1 MSSFKHHG
9 IPRLLT
15 ILVCCSGAAV
25 GSHSVVAAERPV
37 TTMTTLTQTSRY
49 SVMVAQPTAGQRDL
63 LSVTRAI
70 TIPGDIESV
79 GEAFHWM
86 LRDSGYRLAADAVL
100 SEEAKAM
107 LALPLPAVHRRFEPM
122 PLQTVMGL
130 MIGPSF
136 HLIQDPVHRLI
147 AFERCADISAPNATG
162 GAQ

>member
-1 MSSFKHHG
+1 LYCTGTAIASHA
-9 IPRLLT
+9 T
-15 ILVCCSGAAV
+15 WAAQPL
-25 GSHSVVAAERPV
+25 GSAIGVQ
-37 TTMTTLTQTSRY
+37 TQIGRY
-49 SVMVAQPTAGQRDL
+49 SVIAAMPTAGQQDL
-63 LSVTRAI
+63 LSVTKPI
-70 TIPGDIESV
+70 TIPGDIDSV
-79 GEAFHWM
+79 GEALHWM

-130 MIGPSF
+130 MIGPAF

-147 AFERCADISAPNATG
+147 AFERCADSSVPNVTG

>member
-1 MSSFKHHG
+1 
-9 IPRLLT
+9 
-15 ILVCCSGAAV
+15 
-25 GSHSVVAAERPV
+25 
-37 TTMTTLTQTSRY
+37 
-49 SVMVAQPTAGQRDL
+49 MVAQPTAGQRDL

-86 LRDSGYRLAADAVL
+86 LRDSGYRLAADVVL

-107 LALPLPAVHRRFEPM
+107 LELPLPAVHRRFEPM

-130 MIGPSF
+130 MIGPAF

>member
-25 GSHSVVAAERPV
+25 GSHSVVAAERPA
-37 TTMTTLTQTSRY
+37 TTMTTLTQTGRY

-70 TIPGDIESV
+70 TIPGDIDSV
-79 GEAFHWM
+79 GEALHWM

-130 MIGPSF
+130 MIGPAF

-147 AFERCADISAPNATG
+147 AFERCVDISSPNVTG

>member
-1 MSSFKHHG
+1 MSSFKHHR
-9 IPRLLT
+9 ILRLLT
-15 ILVCCSGAAV
+15 ILVCCSGAVV

-37 TTMTTLTQTSRY
+37 TIISTLTQTGRY
-49 SVMVAQPTAGQRDL
+49 SVMAVQPTAGQRDL
-63 LSVTRAI
+63 LSVTRVI
-70 TIPGDIESV
+70 IIPGDIESV

-100 SEEAKAM
+100 SEEARAM
-107 LALPLPAVHRRFEPM
+107 LELPLPAVHRRFEPM

-130 MIGPSF
+130 MIGPAF

-162 GAQ
+162 GTQ

>member
-1 MSSFKHHG
+1 
-9 IPRLLT
+9 
-15 ILVCCSGAAV
+15 
-25 GSHSVVAAERPV
+25 
-37 TTMTTLTQTSRY
+37 MTTLTQTGRY
-49 SVMVAQPTAGQRDL
+49 SVMAAQPTTGQRDL

-70 TIPGDIESV
+70 TIPGDIDSV

-100 SEEAKAM
+100 S
-107 LALPLPAVHRRFEPM
+107 PLPAVHRRFEPM

-130 MIGPSF
+130 MIGPAF

-147 AFERCADISAPNATG
+147 AFERCVDISAPNATG

>member
-1 MSSFKHHG
+1 M
-9 IPRLLT
+9 
-15 ILVCCSGAAV
+15 
-25 GSHSVVAAERPV
+25 AAERPF
-37 TTMTTLTQTSRY
+37 TTMSTLTQTGRY
-49 SVMVAQPTAGQRDL
+49 SVMAAQPTAGQRDL

-70 TIPGDIESV
+70 TIPGDIDSV

-130 MIGPSF
+130 VIGPAF

-147 AFERCADISAPNATG
+147 AFERCSEFSAPNATG

>member
-9 IPRLLT
+9 IPRLLM

-37 TTMTTLTQTSRY
+37 TTMSTLTQTGRY
-49 SVMVAQPTAGQRDL
+49 SVLAAQPTAGQRNL

-70 TIPGDIESV
+70 IIPGDIKSV

-107 LALPLPAVHRRFEPM
+107 LELPLPAAHRRFEPM
-122 PLQTVMGL
+122 PLLTVMGL
-130 MIGPSF
+130 MIGPAF

-147 AFERCADISAPNATG
+147 AFERCAGISVPNATG